1 MINNKST
8 VKKQKISVLDCF
20 GALIGIIIY
29 KLTLEL
35 IYIKFIATTYAY
47 MGFNYN
53 VNSSKYFVSW
63 IVCLVASSFIITL
76 YKRNEFSSMVVVL
89 LYLMAFIPGIILMA
103 FMQTEFFT
111 LYLIYW
117 TMMFIVQFCIPHF
130 KFSRVSNNV
139 CNKVLLLVVII
150 FSAIVIFISWHY
162 TGFRIQTN
170 IIDVY
175 GIREEARL
183 YNMPAILQYAFSTSR
198 IIIPT
203 FIIYFLSL
211 KKNKIVVFLVFIQ
224 LLIFSVDGSKTVFF
238 SLICGFAG
246 YMMFIKYQRLTRW
259 FSCLLIIINLCGYLE
274 QLVRHK
280 SYIIDSIIR
289 RVLFIPQLLN
299 YKYYDFFSMNEFDLF
314 RQGILGRLGFSSPY
328 INKIPNI
335 IGGVYF
341 NNYSTSSNNGLFS
354 DAYYNL
360 GVAGMF
366 IMPILIILALRLL
379 EACMNGLSISV
390 LIASVVTAT
399 MTFIS
404 SSFFTVMLTHGFIA
418 LCVIIYFLPRNGS
431 DIAEI
436 KTSLKKEFTL

>member
-1 MINNKST
+1 
-8 VKKQKISVLDCF
+8 
-20 GALIGIIIY
+20 
-29 KLTLEL
+29 
-35 IYIKFIATTYAY
+35 
-47 MGFNYN
+47 
-53 VNSSKYFVSW
+53 
-63 IVCLVASSFIITL
+63 
-76 YKRNEFSSMVVVL
+76 
-89 LYLMAFIPGIILMA
+89 
-103 FMQTEFFT
+103 
-111 LYLIYW
+111 
-117 TMMFIVQFCIPHF
+117 
-130 KFSRVSNNV
+130 
-139 CNKVLLLVVII
+139 
-150 FSAIVIFISWHY
+150 
-162 TGFRIQTN
+162 
-170 IIDVY
+170 
-175 GIREEARL
+175 
-183 YNMPAILQYAFSTSR
+183 
-198 IIIPT
+198 
-203 FIIYFLSL
+203 
-211 KKNKIVVFLVFIQ
+211 
-224 LLIFSVDGSKTVFF
+224 
-238 SLICGFAG
+238 
-246 YMMFIKYQRLTRW
+246 
-259 FSCLLIIINLCGYLE
+259 
-274 QLVRHK
+274 
-280 SYIIDSIIR
+280 
-289 RVLFIPQLLN
+289 
-299 YKYYDFFSMNEFDLF
+299 MNEFDLF